1 MLFFLL
7 VLASINGI
15 FINNLRSLNAFL
27 SGFTMSIR
35 PGALQLLMPGKG
47 SQSTVQGLELVFYY
61 LGP

>member
-35 PGALQLLMPGKG
+35 PGALRLLMPGKG
-47 SQSTVQGLELVFYY
+47 SQSTV
-61 LGP
+61 